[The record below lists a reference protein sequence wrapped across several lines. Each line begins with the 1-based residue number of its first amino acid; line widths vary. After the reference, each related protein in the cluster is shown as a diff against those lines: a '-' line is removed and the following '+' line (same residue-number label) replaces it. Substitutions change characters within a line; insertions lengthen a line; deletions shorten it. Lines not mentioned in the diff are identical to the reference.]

1 MKYYKNMTVQRLL
14 ELLIIC
20 IANIPVLVSAAPL
33 VDAEPTVTPTSYQ
46 IQPGDVL
53 TVAVWREPDLQLEV
67 LVRPDGGFSVP
78 LIGEVDANGKTI
90 PELRQELLDGY
101 GKLIP
106 DTDVSVSIKQLNGN
120 KVYVIGKVG
129 RPGAFMMLRP
139 MDVMQMLSMAG
150 GVTPFA
156 AVDDIKILRRN
167 GTIQQVFGFQYSSV
181 ESGHELEQNIMLKSG
196 DVIVVP

>member
-1 MKYYKNMTVQRLL
+1 MKYYKIVTVRGLFVSL
-14 ELLIIC
+14 MIC
-20 IANIPVLVSAAPL
+20 AAFIPVLAKASSAEA
-33 VDAEPTVTPTSYQ
+33 YQ

-53 TVAVWREPDLQLEV
+53 NVAVWRESDLRLEV

-78 LIGEVDANGKTI
+78 LIGEINASGKTI
-90 PELRQELLDGY
+90 PELRAELLSRY
-101 GKLIP
+101 GKFIP

-129 RPGAFMMLRP
+129 RPGAFIMLRP
-139 MDVMQMLSMAG
+139 MDVMQILSMAG

-167 GTIQQVFGFQYSSV
+167 GEAQQVFGFQYSSV
-181 ESGHELEQNIMLKSG
+181 EQGQELAQNILLKSG
-196 DVIVVP
+196 DVIIVP

>member
-1 MKYYKNMTVQRLL
+1 MKYYKIVALWSLFVSLM
-14 ELLIIC
+14 ISAIFM
-20 IANIPVLVSAAPL
+20 PVSVSAS
-33 VDAEPTVTPTSYQ
+33 TPSAYQ

-53 TVAVWREPDLQLEV
+53 TVAVWRESDLQLEV

-78 LIGEVDANGKTI
+78 LIGEVDASGKTI
-90 PELRQELLDGY
+90 PELRQELFDRY

-120 KVYVIGKVG
+120 KVYVLGKVG
-129 RPGAFMMLRP
+129 RPGAFVMLRP

-156 AVDDIKILRRN
+156 AIDDIKILRRN
-167 GTIQQVFGFQYSSV
+167 GEAQQVFGFQYRSV
-181 ESGHELEQNIMLKSG
+181 ESGEELAQNIMLKSG

>member
-1 MKYYKNMTVQRLL
+1 MIMKCYKIITVWGLSVSL
-14 ELLIIC
+14 MIC
-20 IANIPVLVSAAPL
+20 AAFIPVLAKASSVEA
-33 VDAEPTVTPTSYQ
+33 YQ

-53 TVAVWREPDLQLEV
+53 NIAVWRESDLHLEV

-78 LIGEVDANGKTI
+78 LIGEIDASGKTI
-90 PELRQELLDGY
+90 PILREELLSRY

-129 RPGAFMMLRP
+129 RPGAFVMLRP

-150 GVTPFA
+150 GITPYA

-167 GTIQQVFGFQYSSV
+167 GEAQQVFGFEYSSV
-181 ESGHELEQNIMLKSG
+181 ERGQELAQNILLKSG

>member
-1 MKYYKNMTVQRLL
+1 MKCYKIITVWGLSVSL
-14 ELLIIC
+14 MIC
-20 IANIPVLVSAAPL
+20 AAVIPVLAKASSVEA
-33 VDAEPTVTPTSYQ
+33 YQ

-53 TVAVWREPDLQLEV
+53 NIAVWRESDLHLEV

-78 LIGEVDANGKTI
+78 LIGEIDASGKTI
-90 PELRQELLDGY
+90 PILREELLSRY
-101 GKLIP
+101 GKFIP

-129 RPGAFMMLRP
+129 RPGAFVMLRP

-150 GVTPFA
+150 GITPYA

-167 GTIQQVFGFQYSSV
+167 GEDQQVFGFQYSSV
-181 ESGHELEQNIMLKSG
+181 ERGQKLTQNILLKSG

>member
-1 MKYYKNMTVQRLL
+1 M
-14 ELLIIC
+14 
-20 IANIPVLVSAAPL
+20 
-33 VDAEPTVTPTSYQ
+33 
-46 IQPGDVL
+46 
-53 TVAVWREPDLQLEV
+53 WRESDLHLEV

-78 LIGEVDANGKTI
+78 LIGEIDASGKTI
-90 PELRQELLDGY
+90 PILREELLSRY
-101 GKLIP
+101 GKFIP

-129 RPGAFMMLRP
+129 RPGAFVMLRP

-150 GVTPFA
+150 GITPYA

-167 GTIQQVFGFQYSSV
+167 GEDQQVFGFQYSSV
-181 ESGHELEQNIMLKSG
+181 ERGQKLTQNILLKSG